1 VFAALVDTGYK
12 VDSSVVPG
20 LVLRDAI
27 ARVDY
32 RGWRWP
38 EKGRLIYDVYELPIA
53 TALFGPVDAFMRRFN
68 PAPETRRGR
77 SIRETSGLKPSPV
90 SGLFRLYPL
99 ELGPSARRLQKIARR
114 YLRRVGKDVE
124 FAFSSHPKAVG
135 EPELEAL
142 VAFHEWLDRNY
153 DLEALS
159 FRDLVTQTAT
169 ETVG

>member
-1 VFAALVDTGYK
+1 M
-12 VDSSVVPG
+12 
-20 LVLRDAI
+20 LRDEL

-53 TALFGPVDAFMRRFN
+53 TALFGPVDAIMRRLN
-68 PAPETRRGR
+68 PAAPRTRRGCT
-77 SIRETSGLKPSPV
+77 IRETSGLKPSTL

-124 FAFSSHPKAVG
+124 FAFSSHPKAVD

-142 VAFHEWLDRNY
+142 VAFHEWLDGNY
-153 DLEALS
+153 DVEALTY
-159 FRDLVTQTAT
+159 RELVARRADDPS
-169 ETVG
+169 EM